1 MKRLLFIDACIRGEE
16 RSRTARLASAFLTH
30 VDKDYQIEHLRL
42 TDCGCTPLTRAD
54 LERRDAL
61 LAAGRTDDPLFSA
74 AHTLARADRIVV
86 AAPYWDLSFPAL
98 LRAYFERVSV
108 CGVTFHYTAAGQEG
122 LCKAEKAVYISTLGG
137 CADTPHLGE
146 SYVKALFQ
154 MFGIQEFQSF
164 RAAGLDIVGADV
176 EAILRGAEEKARQLA
191 AAF

>member
-54 LERRDAL
+54 LE
-61 LAAGRTDDPLFSA
+61 
-74 AHTLARADRIVV
+74 
-86 AAPYWDLSFPAL
+86 